1 MSTGR
6 RPNTALLQLKY
17 IISTINQMM
26 VKTSLHKWVSW
37 SHRRGG
43 DEGLGGGAE
52 KDIEMSP

>member
-17 IISTINQMM
+17 NIHQMM